1 MVICEKDFSDLFCIL
16 ASLSVKDKAKMFSKP
31 QVGKFLPFNKTVG
44 FSKAE
49 RFQFLSKFSS
59 IVADEVVQNVLA
71 DLEDREPD
79 DQHLVDYC
87 ASPLAKSVVAD
98 DEFLTPAADNPFC
111 TPHSAK

>member
-1 MVICEKDFSDLFCIL
+1 MVICEKDFSDLFRIL

-31 QVGKFLPFNKTVG
+31 QVGFSNFNKTVG

-71 DLEDREPD
+71 DLQSQEPD

-111 TPHSAK
+111 TPHSAE